1 MHLNVEKKKKKI
13 LTRGINLHYFE
24 THDCTTFQT
33 KILRVI
39 ETIFSVNFTVLLLA

>member
-1 MHLNVEKKKKKI
+1 MHLKYKKI

-33 KILRVI
+33 KNFKGYRNY
-39 ETIFSVNFTVLLLA
+39 FSVLLLA